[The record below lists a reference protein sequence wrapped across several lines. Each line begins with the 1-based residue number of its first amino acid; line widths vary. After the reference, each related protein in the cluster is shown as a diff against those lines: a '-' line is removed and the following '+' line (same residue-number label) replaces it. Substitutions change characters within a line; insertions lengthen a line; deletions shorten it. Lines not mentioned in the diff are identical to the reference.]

1 MVPLAEIPHGLIEPL
16 DLVRWLCAND
26 TATHH
31 VLEHLIASLLEHRW
45 LRNLSATTCLL
56 FGHEFLE

>member
-1 MVPLAEIPHGLIEPL
+1 
-16 DLVRWLCAND
+16 
-26 TATHH
+26 
-31 VLEHLIASLLEHRW
+31 VLEHLIAGLLEHGW